1 MITCGKKVLTGAVS
15 LTHLVMKI
23 FSLVKILS
31 QELFQLQKV
40 ENIQGVIL
48 ERIDVNY
55 QKEDIQ
61 ISTILSPKWD
71 FFSELTLLRFSVI
84 QI

>member
-1 MITCGKKVLTGAVS
+1 MEIVN
-15 LTHLVMKI
+15 
-23 FSLVKILS
+23 SLVKILS